1 MQLFILE
8 PPFIYFLMF
17 GLVVGV
23 VFALFKRFYK
33 PSEKIERFE
42 GQSLNEMIVGENLL
56 PYLKAFGRKT
66 KKGKLI
72 YDMNVIP
79 ISRVV
84 KANFKFVETVK
95 GSRNNFYV
103 KNADFFIF
111 QSKTSIFSR
120 IPFLNK
126 ISGKSEFFIIN
137 AENDYINKDKT
148 NDIWVLNKNTFLYQ
162 LGGIW
167 ICSIEGKDFVTE
179 MVYKKIYENLKE
191 EDMNYPK
198 RIVWYNDQYAY
209 TMTGRVQE
217 YDLERRKWLDRL
229 QNETGVN
236 LGAS

>member
-1 MQLFILE
+1 MEIKHKILE
-8 PPFIYFLMF
+8 C
-17 GLVVGV
+17 V
-23 VFALFKRFYK
+23 RD
-33 PSEKIERFE
+33 
-42 GQSLNEMIVGENLL
+42 QSIIQ
-56 PYLKAFGRKT
+56 GR
-66 KKGKLI
+66 LQQLQ
-72 YDMNVIP
+72 
-79 ISRVV
+79 
-84 KANFKFVETVK
+84 EE
-95 GSRNNFYV
+95 
-103 KNADFFIF
+103 ADRL
-111 QSKTSIFSR
+111 SAE
-120 IPFLNK
+120 LNK

-137 AENDYINKDKT
+137 AENEYINKDKT